1 MTTTASISAGLNP
14 AQRQAVEAG
23 DGPAL
28 ILAGPG
34 SGKTRVLTHRVAY
47 LVAERGIDPYNILA
61 VTFTN
66 KAASEMKARLARLI
80 EERVKQLTVGT
91 FHSICVRILRREG
104 ENAGIER
111 EFAIYD
117 DDDQTGI
124 IKQALLSLKLDS
136 KQYTPRSFQNVI
148 SKAKNELI
156 TPAEYAKNVSTYW
169 EELAARVYKKY
180 QELLQANHALD
191 FDDLIMTTVA
201 MLDSRADV
209 LARYQE
215 RYQHVLVDE
224 YQDTNHAQ
232 YVLVKL
238 LAGKHRNIFVV
249 GDPDQS
255 VYSWRSADIRNI
267 LNFETDYPDARVILL
282 EQNYRSTQNI
292 LDVAQSVIVANTQRK
307 DKGLWT
313 ENASGLPINVY
324 EAYNEEEEARF
335 VVAEIQRLQQSGRAQ
350 AKECAVMYRT
360 NAQSRALEE
369 AFIRYN
375 VPYQLVG
382 GVKFYERREVKD
394 VLAFLRLM
402 VNPFDGLSL
411 ARVINNT
418 PFGRGIGSGT
428 WSELERWAASHNLPV
443 YTALQMVAASE
454 GHGSGDFEEQATA
467 QGMAQTLD
475 LKSNKLNA
483 LSTLARTLDEF
494 IALKHDTPLP
504 QLVAMVLDRGNFF
517 ESLRDGSDEGDE
529 RWRNVQELL
538 TVAQGYIH
546 LEGAEA
552 LTTFLEDVALIS
564 DLDKLKED
572 NDATTLITLHAAKGL
587 EFKVVFIVGMEDEI
601 LPHRNS
607 LDRLEALEEERRLA
621 YVGITRAMERLY
633 LIYTFKRTL
642 YGNTYMSR
650 PSRFLLDIPRELLK
664 GNITVQ
670 RRDEDEWG
678 SDEYAEGDRP
688 DIQIAGGKRGS
699 GNSSSHS
706 ATSRTASSVK
716 RSGTHNA
723 GNGNYRT
730 YNGRSSYQ
738 NERAERLAASN
749 SVSTFKSQSPT
760 KPRDPGAAQFSAGMK
775 VNHPS
780 FGEGIVVSSKPTA
793 SDEEVTVAFV
803 GKGVK
808 KLLASLAKMERI

>member
-23 DGPAL
+23 DGPML

-47 LVAERGIDPYNILA
+47 LITERGVDPYNILA

-66 KAASEMKARLARLI
+66 KAANEMKERLSRLV
-80 EERVKQLTVGT
+80 EDKAKRLTIGT
-91 FHSICVRILRREG
+91 FHSICARTLRIEA
-104 ENAGIER
+104 ENAGLDR

-117 DDDQTGI
+117 DDDQIGI
-124 IKQALLSLKLDS
+124 LKQALASLKLDS
-136 KQYTPRSFQNVI
+136 KQYTPRSFQSVI

-156 TPAEYAKNVSTYW
+156 TPAEYAQIVGTYW
-169 EELAARVYKKY
+169 EELAARVYRKY
-180 QELLQANHALD
+180 QELLHANHALD

-201 MLDSRADV
+201 MFDNNPAL
-209 LARYQE
+209 LERYQE
-215 RYQHVLVDE
+215 RYQQVLVDE

-307 DKGLWT
+307 DKSLWT
-313 ENASGLPINVY
+313 EKEGGLPITVY

-335 VVAEIQRLQQSGRAQ
+335 VVAEIQRMVQSGRAQ

-360 NAQSRALEE
+360 NAQSRVLEE

-382 GVKFYERREVKD
+382 GTKFYERREVKD
-394 VLAFLRLM
+394 VLAFMRLL
-402 VNPFDGLSL
+402 VNPYDGLSL
-411 ARVINNT
+411 ARVVNNT
-418 PFGRGIGSGT
+418 PFGRGIGAAT
-428 WSELERWAASHNLPV
+428 WAELERWAASHNLPI
-443 YTALQMVAASE
+443 YPALQMIAASE
-454 GHGSGDFEEQATA
+454 GQGDSTAEEQADAQLLTA
-467 QGMAQTLD
+467 NLD
-475 LKSNKLNA
+475 LRPAKLTA
-483 LSTLARTLDEF
+483 LVSMVRTIDEF
-494 IALKHDTPLP
+494 IGLKAETPLP

-517 ESLRDGSDEGDE
+517 EALRDGSDEGDE

-538 TVAQGYIH
+538 TVAQGYTH
-546 LEGAEA
+546 LEGEDA
-552 LTTFLEDVALIS
+552 LATFLEDVALIS

-572 NDATTLITLHAAKGL
+572 NDAATLITLHAAKGL
-587 EFKVVFIVGMEDEI
+587 EFKAVFIVGMEDEI

-607 LDRLEALEEERRLA
+607 LDRIEALEEERRLA

-642 YGNTYMSR
+642 YGNTNMSR

-664 GNITVQ
+664 GNVSVQ
-670 RRDEDEWG
+670 RHDDEWD
-678 SDEYAEGDRP
+678 SDYAEGDQP
-688 DIQIAGGKRGS
+688 DIQIGGGSNWRGAS
-699 GNSSSHS
+699 QQRSSSS
-706 ATSRTASSVK
+706 SRAASSVK
-716 RSGTHNA
+716 RGGSHSAN
-723 GNGNYRT
+723 NGNYRT
-730 YNGRSSYQ
+730 PNGRSSYQ

-749 SVSTFKSQSPT
+749 SVSTFKSQQPGKPT
-760 KPRDPGAAQFSAGMK
+760 APGAAQYSAGMK

-780 FGEGIVVSSKPTA
+780 FGQGIVVSSKVSG
-793 SDEEVTVAFV
+793 SDEEVTVAFA

-808 KLLASLAKMERI
+808 RLLASLANLERI